1 MVKNPPANAG
11 DIRDSGSVP
20 GLGRFLGGRH
30 GIPLQYSFL
39 ENPRDRG
46 ARWAIVHRLPKSQT
60 QLKRLP
66 THACIVYL

>member
-1 MVKNPPANAG
+1 MALVVKNPPANAG

-20 GLGRFLGGRH
+20 GLGRSLGGRH

-46 ARWAIVHRLPKSQT
+46 A
-60 QLKRLP
+60 
-66 THACIVYL
+66 